1 MATTK
6 PVKIRSFL
14 PPKTGGGTSNPIAA
28 MTTAVTRMGFVV
40 EDIGNILAS
49 QMALSQQLLTGG
61 VTAQQQQLKKDKAL
75 EDRIE
80 KGRVKDKDLDKG
92 AKAPPTGMKLTW
104 LEKLLGPFMW
114 LVKSVAT
121 WFVLDFLS
129 DPKNKGIIKTG
140 IKIITAWVSTLWSV
154 VQTSVNLLLGAFGE
168 ESLLMGALK
177 IVGGLAALVVADRIL
192 KPWKL
197 IGDAFRLTRFLGNA
211 MRKNSSP
218 KQLHKQAVRAR
229 AGRIAHIRRMKG
241 LKAGA
246 GKFLKGGGK
255 FLKGG
260 GISVIAGVA
269 STATRLAEGEK
280 VETAVGAGV
289 GAVVG
294 GLAMSALLTPILG
307 PLGPIVGQFLGSFLG
322 EKIGAF
328 IGDSITP
335 ILEPLKNFFL
345 EIALPAF
352 QAYISPVVDAFV
364 NLWDEMVPVFVMIG
378 DFLKPIADSAVQGMI
393 DMLNSPW
400 VKAALETLQGWIN
413 GGMELMQGAAD
424 NLGAFANVLGLE
436 NEMAT
441 AEREKR
447 QAEKAVTGTDNEIA
461 AAEQK
466 LQFLQR
472 HQEKHGRDARIFTGE
487 HADLGVNTVEN
498 RIRAEQQHIRE
509 LQEKRKRQ
517 QQQVMTSTQV
527 LEELKVRG
535 PSKGGKGSTIFPL
548 PKGRFAGQANQ
559 YHRTHPNSSR
569 GAHAGID
576 LTEKP
581 PFGADP
587 AIDVVALT
595 GGVVLAEKFLGT
607 LDYLSGMM
615 IKGDDGY
622 DQRYVHMMPSVRP
635 GDRVEAGQ
643 KIGKLV
649 DMRRVGRDVANTHLH
664 LEVYKR
670 GKGGDLSPHNVYP
683 HLFKTPNSH
692 QNRVVN
698 TPPDPVATINTDS
711 NKTSPPPPTPT
722 RRPAAAQP
730 VVVQPIVR
738 PASSSGSGAN
748 VQYSTTG
755 AGIR

>member
-6 PVKIRSFL
+6 PIKIRSFL
-14 PPKTGGGTSNPIAA
+14 PPKTGGGTSNPISA

-49 QMALSQQLLTGG
+49 QMAFNQELLTGG
-61 VTAQQQQLKKDKAL
+61 VTAQQEQLKRDKAL
-75 EDRIE
+75 EDRLE
-80 KGRVKDKDLDKG
+80 KGNVKGKDLDKG
-92 AKAPPTGMKLTW
+92 AEAKPTGMKLTW
-104 LEKLLGPFMW
+104 LEKLLQPFMW

-177 IVGGLAALVVADRIL
+177 IVGGLATLVVADRIL

-197 IGDAFRLTRFLGNA
+197 IGDAQRLISFLGNS

-218 KQLHKQAVRAR
+218 KQLHKKAVKAR
-229 AGRIAHIRRMKG
+229 AARIAHIRRMRR

-246 GKFLKGGGK
+246 GK

-269 STATRLAEGEK
+269 STATRLAQGDK
-280 VETAVGAGV
+280 VETAVGAGA
-289 GAVVG
+289 GAVIG

-307 PLGPIVGQFLGSFLG
+307 PFGPIVGQFLGSFLG
-322 EKIGAF
+322 EKVGAF

-335 ILEPLKNFFL
+335 ILEPLKNYFL
-345 EIALPAF
+345 EIAWPAF
-352 QAYISPVVDAFV
+352 QSFISPVVDAFV
-364 NLWDEMVPVFVMIG
+364 GLWDEMVPVFVMIG
-378 DFLKPIADSAVQGMI
+378 DFLKPIADSAIQGMI

-400 VKAALETLQGWIN
+400 VQGALATLQSWIN
-413 GGMELMQGAAD
+413 GGMELMQSAGD
-424 NLGAFANVLGLE
+424 TLGAVANVFGLE
-436 NEMAT
+436 DERAT

-447 QAEKAVTGTDNEIA
+447 QAERAVTGTDNEIKKA
-461 AAEQK
+461 QEK
-466 LQFLQR
+466 LAFLQR
-472 HQEKHGRDARIFTGE
+472 HQAKHGRDARIYYGD
-487 HADLGVNTVEN
+487 HADFGVNTVEN
-498 RIRAEQQHIRE
+498 RIAAEQRHIRE
-509 LQEKRKRQ
+509 LEEKKKRQ
-517 QQQVMTSTQV
+517 QKAVMTSTQV

-548 PKGRFAGQANQ
+548 PRGRFAGQANQ
-559 YHRTHPNSSR
+559 YHRTHPNASR

-581 PFGADP
+581 PFGVDP
-587 AIDVVALT
+587 AIDVVAMV
-595 GGVVLAEKFLGT
+595 GGTVLAEKFLGT
-607 LDYLSGMM
+607 LNYLSGMM

-622 DQRYVHMMPSVRP
+622 DQRYVHMMPSVKP

-649 DMRRVGRDVANTHLH
+649 DMRRVGRDIANTHLH
-664 LEVYKR
+664 LEVYKQ
-670 GKGGDLSPHNVYP
+670 GKGGDLSPHNIYP
-683 HLFKTPNSH
+683 HLFGTPNKAE
-692 QNRVVN
+692 NRVVN
-698 TPPDPVATINTDS
+698 TPPDPVATINTD
-711 NKTSPPPPTPT
+711 NNTTSPPPPTPK
-722 RRPAAAQP
+722 RRTTGAQP

-738 PASSSGSGAN
+738 PASNSGGGAN
-748 VQYSTTG
+748 VQYSNTG